1 MPRRKRLTNVAEA
14 QARAKRRLPRSV
26 YSFIEGGTGAEYTVQ
41 DNLAAFREITFRP
54 RAATAFESRRL
65 ATTVMG
71 DELAMPVIVAPTGL
85 IRIAHRGGEVA
96 AARAAGTAQTAI
108 GVSTLASFPIAE
120 IAAATTGPVWYQ
132 VYFAGGREATEL
144 AIDRAA
150 KAGCSALL
158 VTVDLAAAAG
168 RERSLRGGAI
178 PTRVDLKTALR
189 YAPEI
194 ILRPRWALNYV
205 RDGLKI
211 EVPNVRPTADGP
223 ALSAAAASASMR
235 TSTPTWD
242 DLDWIRAQF
251 PGKVAVKG
259 VITPD
264 DARRAVDLGAD
275 AVIVSNHGG
284 NALDGT
290 PATLRVLPEVVAAVG
305 ARTEVLMDGGIRRGA
320 DVVKALALGA
330 RAVLIGR
337 AWVWALAAAGEDGVR
352 DILAMFK
359 SDIDRTLAL
368 LGCSGV
374 DALDP
379 SYLDVPVGWGPGGR

>member
-1 MPRRKRLTNVAEA
+1 M
-14 QARAKRRLPRSV
+14 
-26 YSFIEGGTGAEYTVQ
+26 
-41 DNLAAFREITFRP
+41 
-54 RAATAFESRRL
+54 
-65 ATTVMG
+65 
-71 DELAMPVIVAPTGL
+71 
-85 IRIAHRGGEVA
+85 
-96 AARAAGTAQTAI
+96 
-108 GVSTLASFPIAE
+108 STLSSYPIAE

-150 KAGCSALL
+150 EGGLLRAARHRRPGRRGRAASAPC
-158 VTVDLAAAAG
+158 VVA
-168 RERSLRGGAI
+168 RI
-178 PTRVDLKTALR
+178 PTRVDLRTALR
-189 YAPEI
+189 YAPEM
-194 ILRPRWALNYV
+194 ILRPRWALDYV

-211 EVPNVRPTADGP
+211 EVPNVRPTDDGP

-259 VITPD
+259 VITAD
-264 DARRAVDLGAD
+264 DARRAVDRGAD

-290 PATLRVLPEVVAAVG
+290 PATLRVLPEVVTAVG
-305 ARTEVLMDGGIRRGA
+305 DRTEVLMDGGIRRGA

-337 AWVWALAAAGEDGVR
+337 AWVWALAAAGEDGVL

-374 DALDP
+374 DALDT
-379 SYLDVPVGWGPGGR
+379 SYLDVPVGWAPGGR